1 MVAIRRGDGVYYKCM
16 RFTVPQFI
24 EIEDKIFGPL
34 TWKQFLYV
42 GGGFGL
48 AVVLF
53 LTNFILF
60 VFIGIPLAALAG
72 ALAFYPVN
80 NRPFSVFL
88 ESAVNYF
95 LSDRRYFWRSDG
107 STVYSQKSESHDR
120 DVAAQ
125 QKKEPAQTK
134 IASLSR
140 KLELEALQKDEM
152 DTASM

>member
-1 MVAIRRGDGVYYKCM
+1 MQ
-16 RFTVPQFI
+16 FNVPQFI

-42 GGGFGL
+42 GGGFGM

-60 VFIGIPLAALAG
+60 IIIGLPLAALAG
-72 ALAFYPVN
+72 ALAFYPIN

-95 LSDRRYFWRSDG
+95 MSDHQYFWQSDN
-107 STVYSQKSESHDR
+107 STVYTEKSGDHDR
-120 DVAAQ
+120 QITQSQDG
-125 QKKEPAQTK
+125 QKGGRPR

-140 KLELEALQKDEM
+140 KLELEALKKDEL
-152 DTASM
+152 DTASMNIKT

>member
-1 MVAIRRGDGVYYKCM
+1 M
-16 RFTVPQFI
+16 RFNVPQFI

-53 LTNFILF
+53 LTNFLLF
-60 VFIGIPLAALAG
+60 VLVGLPIAALAG

-88 ESAVNYF
+88 ESAFNYL
-95 LSDRRYFWRSDG
+95 LSDHQYFWQSDN
-107 STVYSQKSESHDR
+107 STVYSQKSR
-120 DVAAQ
+120 DHSDTIVETASPI
-125 QKKEPAQTK
+125 ERTRPRL
-134 IASLSR
+134 ASLAQ
-140 KLELEALQKDEM
+140 KLELEALEKDEKL
-152 DTASM
+152 DAASLNIKN

>member
-1 MVAIRRGDGVYYKCM
+1 M

-53 LTNFILF
+53 LTNSVLF
-60 VFIGIPLAALAG
+60 VLVGLPIAALAG

-95 LSDRRYFWRSDG
+95 LSDHQYFWQSDN
-107 STVYSQKSESHDR
+107 STVYSQKSEQHAAAVATTDTPVDR
-120 DVAAQ
+120 TRP
-125 QKKEPAQTK
+125 KL
-134 IASLSR
+134 ASLAQ
-140 KLELEALQKDEM
+140 KLELEALEKDEQL
-152 DTASM
+152 DTSSLNIKN